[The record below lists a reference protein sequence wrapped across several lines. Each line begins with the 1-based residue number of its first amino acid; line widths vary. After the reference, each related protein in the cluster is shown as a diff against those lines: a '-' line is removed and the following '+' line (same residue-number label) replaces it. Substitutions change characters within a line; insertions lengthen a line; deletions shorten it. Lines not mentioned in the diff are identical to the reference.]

1 MHCISIFFSK
11 FATESKTFLME
22 VDSQFI
28 LQKEVNWSLLNYGLP
43 IPVSVWNLF
52 HAWDSNI
59 LKHGASK
66 QIKIMIGRDMY
77 DAMLINQNFNQQKFS
92 GHRDIIQ
99 IRYNENSP
107 IAKRL
112 RAIFYKSYD
121 YLSTQRQLEENNRK
135 QVGLPDNLKE
145 FIRMYFT
152 SIPDVFCIECC
163 TEEEYQQ
170 VASTLSR
177 MSEEMYEASDD
188 DKLFIEDK
196 NASIIEKERFV
207 KYRKID
213 RSIIKTLKEHYGY
226 CDQITGE
233 KIGSRYGESV
243 VEAHHI
249 DYFTTSQNNDTT
261 NIIIISPNYH
271 RIIHRNN
278 PVFNRK
284 KFQFEFPNGE
294 ILGLKLYDHLL
305 AKT

>member
-1 MHCISIFFSK
+1 
-11 FATESKTFLME
+11 ME
-22 VDSQFI
+22 LDSQFI
-28 LQKEVNWSLLNYGLP
+28 LQKEVNWSLLNHGLP

-52 HAWDSNI
+52 HAWDANI
-59 LKHGASK
+59 LNHGASR

-77 DAMLINQNFNQQKFS
+77 DAALINQNFNQQKFP

-99 IRYNENSP
+99 IRYSENSP

-112 RAIFYKSYD
+112 RSVFYKSFE
-121 YLSTQRQLEENNRK
+121 YLAAQRQLEENNRK
-135 QVGLPDNLKE
+135 QVSLPDNLRE

-152 SIPDVFCIECC
+152 SSPDVFCIECC
-163 TEEEYQQ
+163 TDEEYQQ

-177 MSEEMYEASDD
+177 MPEEMYEACDD
-188 DKLFIEDK
+188 DSIFMEDK
-196 NASIIEKERFV
+196 SASIIEKERIV

-213 RSIIKTLKEHYGY
+213 RSIIKMLKEHYGY
-226 CDQITGE
+226 RDEITGE
-233 KIGSRYGESV
+233 KIGSEYGESV

-271 RIIHRNN
+271 RIIHKNN

-284 KFQFEFPNGE
+284 KFQFEFSNGE
-294 ILGLKLYDHLL
+294 ILGLKLYDHLIQ
-305 AKT
+305 K